1 MPRKRV
7 DGVIASWSH
16 NCAAEV
22 TVAVLGGAWKP
33 VVLSVLGRHEVMRFG
48 ELRRAAGEPT
58 PRVLTRQLR
67 ELEEDGLISRT
78 VYAEVPPR
86 VEYRLTARG
95 RNVQP
100 LLDAMAEWGRDYAA
114 DVERES
120 ADDDTGVGGDRRDFG
135 DDAPAHAGRGRGDA
149 GAGDRDLG
157 E

>member
-1 MPRKRV
+1 MPRSRV

-33 VVLSVLGRHEVMRFG
+33 VVLSLLGRNEVMRFG

-67 ELEEDGLISRT
+67 ELEADGLITRT
-78 VYAEVPPR
+78 VYAEVPPK
-86 VEYRLTARG
+86 VEYSLTECG

-100 LLDAMAEWGRDYAA
+100 LLDAMAAWGRDYAA
-114 DVERES
+114 DVQRES
-120 ADDDTGVGGDRRDFG
+120 AASDSENETGVVPQRSDLDTDS
-135 DDAPAHAGRGRGDA
+135 DDGR
-149 GAGDRDLG
+149 
-157 E
+157 

>member
-1 MPRKRV
+1 MPRNRV
-7 DGVIASWSH
+7 DDVIASWSH

-33 VVLSVLGRHEVMRFG
+33 VVLSLLGRHEVLRFG

-67 ELEEDGLISRT
+67 ELEEDGLIERA

-86 VEYRLTARG
+86 VEYSLTTRG

-100 LLDAMAEWGRDYAA
+100 LLDAMAAWGRDYAA

-120 ADDDTGVGGDRRDFG
+120 ADGADPGDTI
-135 DDAPAHAGRGRGDA
+135 GR
-149 GAGDRDLG
+149 
-157 E
+157 

>member
-1 MPRKRV
+1 MPRNRV
-7 DGVIASWSH
+7 DDVIASWSH

-33 VVLSVLGRHEVMRFG
+33 VVLSLLGRHEVLRFG

-86 VEYRLTARG
+86 VEYSLTECG

-100 LLDAMAEWGRDYAA
+100 LLDAMAAWGRDYAA
-114 DVERES
+114 DVQRGS
-120 ADDDTGVGGDRRDFG
+120 SNCDDSGADVGTGVG
-135 DDAPAHAGRGRGDA
+135 AGTDA
-149 GAGDRDLG
+149 GGDKDADSR
-157 E
+157 

>member
-1 MPRKRV
+1 MPRNRV

-33 VVLSVLGRHEVMRFG
+33 VVLSLLGRHGVMRFG

-67 ELEEDGLISRT
+67 ELEEDGLIDRT

-86 VEYRLTARG
+86 VEYCLTECG

-100 LLDAMAEWGRDYAA
+100 LLDAMAAWGRDYAA
-114 DVERES
+114 DVQRES
-120 ADDDTGVGGDRRDFG
+120 SNG
-135 DDAPAHAGRGRGDA
+135 DDSGADVGTSVGAGGDA
-149 GAGDRDLG
+149 GGDEGTGNR
-157 E
+157 